1 MPVEPKIL
9 KEIKQKSRERRKK
22 LLTKALATVLI
33 LLGFVIIL
41 ILVTRTTLIDVKTV
55 VVKDVDGGEL
65 EYVEREAVLS
75 AVEERVVGQNLF
87 SVDVKDTQMRVRGSD
102 PFVEAAYIEKNFPSR
117 ITINIA
123 ERKPFLL
130 VDSTVNCY
138 LIDAEGFVLIRE
150 FEEGEEEESADNQSD
165 GEADAQEDN
174 HEVVQQESMDCD
186 DIKST
191 YPVVVV
197 DSNEIKA
204 DFPLGEQSTFYE
216 VSKIELFTK
225 VLKDYGYTVSSI
237 EIVDGIYLLHVGDDK
252 IIVFSDSQDEEI
264 QLKRFILVANKI
276 DEEGLDFRTLDL
288 RYKRPVLKR
297 L

>member
-22 LLTKALATVLI
+22 LLTKVLATI
-33 LLGFVIIL
+33 FIFLGFIILL

-65 EYVEREAVLS
+65 EYVEKQTVLS
-75 AVEERVVGQNLF
+75 VVEERIVGQNLF
-87 SVDVKDTQMRVRGSD
+87 SVDVKDAQMRIMGSD
-102 PFVEAAYIEKNFPSR
+102 PFVEAAYIEKNFPNM

-150 FEEGEEEESADNQSD
+150 FEEGAEEESADNQSD
-165 GEADAQEDN
+165 AQEDN
-174 HEVVQQESMDCD
+174 HEDVEQESMDCD

-191 YPVVVV
+191 YPVIVVE
-197 DSNEIKA
+197 SNDIKA

-216 VSKIELFTK
+216 VGKIELFTK
-225 VLKDYGYTVSSI
+225 VLKDYGYTVSGI

-252 IIVFSDSQDEEI
+252 IIVFSDSQDEDI

-276 DEEGLDFRTLDL
+276 NQEGLDFRTLDL
-288 RYKRPVLKR
+288 RYKRPVLKK